1 MKISDRMLFRE
12 LLGPFLFGIAAFS
25 MLFFA
30 GDFLQDISQLISE
43 GLPLAT
49 AGLMILYY
57 MPTVIFYTLP
67 MATLLAVI
75 YSIGRFSGESEMIS
89 CFAAGIGYRRLLVP
103 VIAFVLMAAGVS
115 YYLNDFVAPASYMRL
130 QALEAEAKDN
140 AAPDTRAVMFFDKNT
155 RSIVR
160 ADGGFDISKGVA
172 ADITIIRFEGGAPSL
187 VIYAKKAVWQGMTD
201 KSRRFD
207 WELYDGYTQKLG
219 DDFGA
224 RVLFGSTRTDTVRI
238 EKDVEELELL
248 QKAEMHNSV
257 SNMSFFE
264 LRKLVRLYKAQPESQ
279 ERDTRKAEVFMWNR
293 LALPM
298 SCIILGLIAAPLAIR
313 SHRSSAGVGIG
324 ISLLVIGLY
333 YIVWNYGSQLAYD
346 GTLTPFAGSF
356 GANILGLGA
365 ALYFNL
371 RVKM

>member
-12 LLGPFLFGIAAFS
+12 LLGPFLFGVAAFS

-30 GDFLQDISQLISE
+30 GDFLQDVSQLISE

-103 VIAFVLMAAGVS
+103 VIAFVLMAAGIS
-115 YYLNDFVAPASYMRL
+115 YCLNDYVAPASYMRL
-130 QALEAEAKDN
+130 QALEAEAKKN
-140 AAPDTRAVMFFDKNT
+140 AVPDTRAVMFYDKGT

-160 ADGGFDISKGVA
+160 ADGGFDISRGVA
-172 ADITIIRFEGGAPSL
+172 ADVTIIRFDGGAPSL

-264 LRKLVRLYKAQPESQ
+264 LRKLVRLYKTQPDAP
-279 ERDTRKAEVFMWNR
+279 ERDIRKAGVFMWNR